1 MQTILSFDIG
11 IYNLAFANVS
21 IIEVQD
27 ANDIADAETPLNAS
41 QETNEVVPNDPH
53 IKSLRTVINDWGIL
67 CLKSE
72 SDSKKN
78 DLNIL
83 SRNLIALLYEKF
95 SDVTYHTVLIENQP
109 CMKNPTMKSIQM
121 ILYSYFVM
129 QSYLD
134 GRTID
139 IKFVSASNKLK
150 VKYKT
155 DVSNIK
161 TSSKYLQNKKYV
173 VEYARNYLN
182 ITRVYNEKWINVFEK
197 EKKKDDLA
205 DAYCQALHFIE
216 NNA

>member
-182 ITRVYNEKWINVFEK
+182 MTRGYNEKWITVFEK

>member
-21 IIEVQD
+21 IGEFQEAAPLD
-27 ANDIADAETPLNAS
+27 SDENTSANTNA
-41 QETNEVVPNDPH
+41 VHRDPH
-53 IKSLRTVINDWGIL
+53 IKSMRTVINDWGIL

-95 SDVTYHTVLIENQP
+95 GDVSYNTVLIENQP

-129 QSYLD
+129 QSYLE
-134 GRTID
+134 GREID

-182 ITRVYNEKWINVFEK
+182 MTRCYNEKWINVFEK

-216 NNA
+216 NNV

>member
-21 IIEVQD
+21 IGKIQEAAPLDSDENTSTD
-27 ANDIADAETPLNAS
+27 ASAVHGD
-41 QETNEVVPNDPH
+41 PN

-95 SDVTYHTVLIENQP
+95 GDVSYHTVLIENQP

-129 QSYLD
+129 QSYLE
-134 GRTID
+134 GREID

-182 ITRVYNEKWINVFEK
+182 MTRGYNEKWINVFEK

>member
-27 ANDIADAETPLNAS
+27 ANVNAEADTNVDANAD
-41 QETNEVVPNDPH
+41 DPH

-182 ITRVYNEKWINVFEK
+182 MTRNYNEKWINVFEK

>member
-1 MQTILSFDIG
+1 MHTILSFDIG

-21 IIEVQD
+21 ISN
-27 ANDIADAETPLNAS
+27 NDIQQSPDTTQAQLAPID
-41 QETNEVVPNDPH
+41 
-53 IKSLRTVINDWGIL
+53 KSLHTVINDWGIL
-67 CLKSE
+67 CLKSDT
-72 SDSKKN
+72 DSKKN

-83 SRNLIALLYEKF
+83 SKNLIALLYEKF
-95 SDVTYHTVLIENQP
+95 SEVSYNTVLIENQP

-129 QSYLD
+129 QSYLE
-134 GRTID
+134 GREID

-161 TSSKYLQNKKYV
+161 ASSKYIQNKKYV

-182 ITRVYNEKWINVFEK
+182 LTQTYNNNWINIFEK

-216 NNA
+216 NTI